1 MIPCYNVSKAG
12 VDAPVV
18 EEAEA
23 GRSGGGGGHD
33 LEQDDDVEQEADV
46 EQQDEEEEDNEEE

>member
-33 LEQDDDVEQEADV
+33 LEVPPAT
-46 EQQDEEEEDNEEE
+46 NKLPNYTNYIYYNI